1 MSESKYSDDVL
12 SRYLRMYQ
20 MLEYMAFRRALAD
33 MTKGNIKENGF
44 VRNVINKA
52 SKGSNSELEELKK
65 GMNGILPDLSSI
77 IDPTDITADIDA
89 FIKDRLM
96 IKNGNHDNARLWQV
110 VYQLR
115 NSIVHNKESELHFM
129 YANTNVYKPGINL
142 MKLLI
147 EKLEP
152 AIVDAINDSTKTLLE
167 FSEQKIRVY

>member
-1 MSESKYSDDVL
+1 MGIKWYGKDTTL
-12 SRYLRMYQ
+12 SGVFGAMGAYLM
-20 MLEYMAFRRALAD
+20 
-33 MTKGNIKENGF
+33 ENNTA
-44 VRNVINKA
+44 VNKA

-65 GMNGILPDLSSI
+65 GMHGILPDLSSI

-129 YANTNVYKPGINL
+129 YANTNVYEPGINL
-142 MKLLI
+142 MK
-147 EKLEP
+147 
-152 AIVDAINDSTKTLLE
+152 
-167 FSEQKIRVY
+167 Y